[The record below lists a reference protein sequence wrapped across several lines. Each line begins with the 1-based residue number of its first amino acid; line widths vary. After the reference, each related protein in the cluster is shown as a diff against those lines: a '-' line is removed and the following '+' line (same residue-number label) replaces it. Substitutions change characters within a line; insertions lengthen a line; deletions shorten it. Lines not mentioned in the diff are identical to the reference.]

1 MEGQYLN
8 RMLKH
13 GFISM
18 ETIKKDNINMDLS
31 LMKMDV
37 ALWNGLNWLRLGPVV
52 KLRITL
58 SGFYI

>member
-1 MEGQYLN
+1 
-8 RMLKH
+8 
-13 GFISM
+13 
-18 ETIKKDNINMDLS
+18 MDLS